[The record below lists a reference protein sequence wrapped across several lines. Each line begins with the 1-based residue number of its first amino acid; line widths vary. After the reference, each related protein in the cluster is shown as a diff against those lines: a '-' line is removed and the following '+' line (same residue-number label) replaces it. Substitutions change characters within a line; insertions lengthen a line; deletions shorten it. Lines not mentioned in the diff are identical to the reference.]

1 MDTNNISSILDAITK
16 ANEAVKLVPE
26 LEAKLW
32 DADRRSGEDL
42 ATIQMLNEQI
52 NNQQSVLT
60 ERAETIARL
69 EKELSEARFRE
80 KAAREASEKA
90 IGTIR
95 DMLEFANA
103 ALPVASAEVKEEPK
117 EEPLPLSVSD
127 TEQSGEVIN
136 SNSTSSTGEPAP
148 ESNNEPRA
156 YEGTAY
162 SKKPYWMSD
171 DDWTHH
177 GGLPQT
183 EWEKQGYLS
192 KPSWW

>member
-69 EKELSEARFRE
+69 AEELSEARFRE

-90 IGTIR
+90 LSAVR
-95 DMLEFANA
+95 DIMEFANA
-103 ALPVASAEVKEEPK
+103 ALPVALEEVKEEPK
-117 EEPLPLSVSD
+117 EEPKVELMAIG
-127 TEQSGEVIN
+127 TENVVVGASALGA
-136 SNSTSSTGEPAP
+136 EPAP
-148 ESNNEPRA
+148 EPVKEPRA
-156 YEGTAY
+156 SEGRPY
-162 SKKPYWMSD
+162 IEKPYWMSD
-171 DDWTHH
+171 ADWGHY
-177 GGLPQT
+177 GGLPET
-183 EWEKQGYLS
+183 EWEKQGYSS
-192 KPSWW
+192 KLSWW